1 VIVTHRLAGLLA
13 LALLPSATV
22 AQHTAG
28 SYFSAADLDRDQQLS
43 LNEYQEWMSYAF
55 RRMDSNNDGVLE
67 PDEQLVPNAPR
78 LTIAQHHARLAEQF
92 KRQDSN
98 GDGGLSQREFLAPP
112 R

>member
-1 VIVTHRLAGLLA
+1 MSAARKFSCSLA
-13 LALLPSATV
+13 LALLPLAAV
-22 AQHTAG
+22 AQHTPG
-28 SYFSAADLDRDQQLS
+28 SYFSAADLDRDQLLS
-43 LNEYQEWMSYAF
+43 LHEYQEWMSYAF

-78 LTIAQHHARLAEQF
+78 LTLAQHHARLAEQF